1 MNNPTLLTTKVTQNP
16 KEKSLMPMV
25 LALQAP
31 ARHLDRPDPIRTHP
45 LGVPQQMVALE
56 VGDNTQVSND
66 GSDPRIWQGTVY
78 NVSGRHPPRVVDWV
92 HWMVRIL
99 TARSTSNPIVS
110 GQHLGLGVDQ
120 SDPHSI
126 LLIKKSADRWVRSI
140 NDNQPLKFQVN
151 QMTIDGYYLLATS
164 LPMLQ
169 EEKELEFKFVPFN
182 IAAGDHNKEHSI
194 SNSIW
199 SGPALEDGD
208 LKLID
213 LRAIVKDIS
222 HEYTRKAME
231 PIYRDSNK
239 KMTIMV
245 WMEVEAH
252 QFDREALKRAWELF
266 NKPIFGLT
274 TNLAVVATSTENPG
288 KGLDVY
294 EARQGQNEYLGGE
307 TFMLIDLHHLPYLH
321 YKMEQSSI
329 LISFLSIVIMQIVV
343 EEAKEPK
350 NMVTDI
356 KNATSLVLELCGTF
370 FIGKLIQSLS
380 VTLFIFLF
388 SS

>member
-1 MNNPTLLTTKVTQNP
+1 
-16 KEKSLMPMV
+16 MPMV

-78 NVSGRHPPRVVDWV
+78 KYGIASAPEEPITPPVQ
-92 HWMVRIL
+92 MNY
-99 TARSTSNPIVS
+99 T
-110 GQHLGLGVDQ
+110 Q
-120 SDPHSI
+120 
-126 LLIKKSADRWVRSI
+126 LLINGQLVDVALGKTFPTLDPTTREVIVHVDEGDPMDVNCAVMMG
-140 NDNQPLKFQVN
+140 LKFHSN
-151 QMTIDGYYLLATS
+151 TMLAT
-164 LPMLQ
+164 MR
-169 EEKELEFKFVPFN
+169 
-182 IAAGDHNKEHSI
+182 A
-194 SNSIW
+194 
-199 SGPALEDGD
+199 PALEDGD

-388 SS
+388 SIINTLYLLAIL